1 MSVRTGAKGEMGL
14 GVLRCGMRSGVG
26 AGSSGGRGRAAR
38 CGVSPE
44 CRSGHGLGRSTGRA
58 SGAEPGRG
66 DKEVAT
72 SFKNWMDTHFD
83 LLQSWQ
89 DVFMDKQTEALNKCI
104 SDIEVQLAKFNLT
117 SPPDMAQTVKTVGID
132 CAKVDVL
139 YK

>member
-26 AGSSGGRGRAAR
+26 AGSSGGRGRVAR

-72 SFKNWMDTHFD
+72 SFNNWKDTHFD

-89 DVFMDKQTEALNKCI
+89 DVFMDKQTEALKSASHTLRSSLPNSI
-104 SDIEVQLAKFNLT
+104 
-117 SPPDMAQTVKTVGID
+117 
-132 CAKVDVL
+132 
-139 YK
+139 